1 MPGFVSIRYA
11 AHSPARPPQ
20 HVCCCHLS
28 CSLHQLQRPLSGGAG
43 CPQPD
48 RHRQRQT
55 KHLGRR
61 GLSEHCRR
69 LHIWRRA
76 EGSRTATGCPTAH
89 ANYRAAK
96 GAGGSLRAD
105 AAMKHNFIDK
115 NRCRSCQHGCPL
127 LALLLPPQPR
137 MWRLLPPPPR
147 LRCAI
152 NLCSHPGSQRAG
164 ASGCNCAPGHSTAAS
179 AALLLLCCC
188 CCSTAACTPAA
199 APCCPLPPP
208 AAAWTWPPPRPRC
221 PPPPPPHRPAI
232 RGFSA
237 KACQLA
243 VVDARPSKGSRVCR
257 CIAQR
262 SSAQQHA
269 WAQAACI
276 GACRAA
282 HPQKTIPSLA
292 MQCKGSRS
300 TAGNWPQATKRWMR
314 ATHLIALLVIVLI
327 LILIIL
333 IVLQQ
338 KKLAGQAD

>member
-1 MPGFVSIRYA
+1 
-11 AHSPARPPQ
+11 
-20 HVCCCHLS
+20 
-28 CSLHQLQRPLSGGAG
+28 
-43 CPQPD
+43 
-48 RHRQRQT
+48 
-55 KHLGRR
+55 
-61 GLSEHCRR
+61 
-69 LHIWRRA
+69 
-76 EGSRTATGCPTAH
+76 
-89 ANYRAAK
+89 
-96 GAGGSLRAD
+96 
-105 AAMKHNFIDK
+105 MKHNFIDK

-221 PPPPPPHRPAI
+221 PPPPPPPHRPAI
-232 RGFSA
+232 RGGSA

-243 VVDARPSKGSRVCR
+243 VVDARPSKGSSVCR

-300 TAGNWPQATKRWMR
+300 TAGQLAASYQTLDEGYAPHRPRRHRRHPHPHHPHRPSTEKVSRSGR
-314 ATHLIALLVIVLI
+314 LGY
-327 LILIIL
+327 
-333 IVLQQ
+333 QQ
-338 KKLAGQAD
+338 KEMKGGMAQAGSRRVAGIASGHAKAAAATA